1 MFCPTCKM
9 EYRPDV
15 TKCPDCDVWLVP
27 RLPDSLKAQEAG
39 SAGEV
44 EYQELVPV
52 YKTVDYSKFLIAKS
66 ILEDNG
72 IECFSQGDTLSSYFV
87 EARVL
92 VREAD
97 VDDARE
103 ALEGIDEEGVVQ
115 DGEDS
120 EGE

>member
-9 EYRPDV
+9 EYRPEV

-27 RLPDSLKAQEAG
+27 RLPDTLKAQTAG
-39 SAGEV
+39 SDGEL

-52 YKTVDYSKFLIAKS
+52 YKTTDYSKYLIAKS

-72 IECFSQGDTLSSYFV
+72 IECFSEGDTLSSFFV

-97 VDDARE
+97 VDDARDV
-103 ALEGIDEEGVVQ
+103 LEGIDEEGTVA
-115 DGEDS
+115 ED
-120 EGE
+120 EREE